1 MTVFRSL
8 SQTTGLPRIAG
19 ALLLLAVSA
28 GVFAPASAN
37 AAYGYTSG
45 NSSDSRIDQLEK
57 QIQTLSR
64 AVYRGEKM
72 PEGAMQAE
80 TASISAY
87 EGRIGQLEGQQR
99 DMTGKIER
107 LEYDVQQIK
116 DRLDK
121 LSMDLEQRFQ
131 QLETASASAPAA
143 TAAASTA
150 DTSTVTAPPQP
161 ANDTTALVA
170 APTTQGVLGSTN
182 DGATGLYE
190 SAFADIRSSKFES
203 AETKLK
209 KFMSQYPKHKLA
221 GNAQYWLAETHYV
234 RGDYAGAAQM
244 FAQGYQDYPKGS
256 KAPDSLLKL
265 GLSLSKL
272 GKKEDA
278 CLSFGQL
285 QAQFPGDNTV
295 SGRAAQEMKTL
306 GCKG

>member
-28 GVFAPASAN
+28 GVFAPAPAN
-37 AAYGYTSG
+37 AAYGYSSG
-45 NSSDSRIDQLEK
+45 NSPDSRLDQLEK

-72 PEGAMQAE
+72 PEGTMQAE

-87 EGRIGQLEGQQR
+87 EGRIGQIEGQQR

-121 LSMDLEQRFQ
+121 LSADLEQRFQ
-131 QLETASASAPAA
+131 QLESASASAPVA
-143 TAAASTA
+143 A
-150 DTSTVTAPPQP
+150 DTGAVTAPPQP
-161 ANDTTALVA
+161 ADSTALVA

-182 DGATGLYE
+182 DGATSLYE
-190 SAFADIRSSKFES
+190 SAFADIRSSKFDS
-203 AETKLK
+203 AEAKLK

-244 FAQGYQDYPKGS
+244 FAQGYQDYPNGS

-306 GCKG
+306 ECKG

>member
-28 GVFAPASAN
+28 GVFAPAPAN
-37 AAYGYTSG
+37 AAYGYSS
-45 NSSDSRIDQLEK
+45 NSSDSRLDQLEK

-87 EGRIGQLEGQQR
+87 EGRIGQMEGQQR

-131 QLETASASAPAA
+131 QLESASASAPAA
-143 TAAASTA
+143 
-150 DTSTVTAPPQP
+150 DTGAVTAPPQP
-161 ANDTTALVA
+161 ANDSTALVA

-182 DGATGLYE
+182 DGATSLYE
-190 SAFADIRSSKFES
+190 SAFADIRSSKFDS
-203 AETKLK
+203 AEAKLK

-244 FAQGYQDYPKGS
+244 FAQGYQDYPNGS